1 MTSLTACSSPF
12 GRFPNVRG
20 KTKEPGNKLDRLTA
34 KYHRPKSI
42 AVARLCLAQPFY
54 AFTNNLKYFHKKCQH
69 MRNAMTSQQP
79 VRQTASQ
86 QANSVQSNPV
96 QPQSQ
101 SQSQS
106 LPLPAAAAARAG
118 NQSQQPK
125 SFQAKSSRRHRQ
137 QRRHRHGKASC
148 RFHEICSKL
157 LNTYSSRA

>member
-79 VRQTASQ
+79 VRQTASKPAGQ
-86 QANSVQSNPV
+86 LGPVQS
-96 QPQSQ
+96 S
-101 SQSQS
+101 
-106 LPLPAAAAARAG
+106 PAAAAVAVTVTVAAIAR
-118 NQSQQPK
+118 
-125 SFQAKSSRRHRQ
+125 SSRSSGWQ
-137 QRRHRHGKASC
+137 
-148 RFHEICSKL
+148 SKPTAKKL
-157 LNTYSSRA
+157 SSQK

>member
-101 SQSQS
+101 SQS

-118 NQSQQPK
+118 NQSQHPK

-137 QRRHRHGKASC
+137 QRRHRHGKGSC

-157 LNTYSSRA
+157 LNTHSSRA

>member
-42 AVARLCLAQPFY
+42 AIARLCLAQPFY

-69 MRNAMTSQQP
+69 MGNAMTSQQP

-86 QANSVQSNPV
+86 PAGQLGPVQS
-96 QPQSQ
+96 S
-101 SQSQS
+101 
-106 LPLPAAAAARAG
+106 PAAVAVTVTVVAVAR
-118 NQSQQPK
+118 
-125 SFQAKSSRRHRQ
+125 SSRSSGWQ
-137 QRRHRHGKASC
+137 
-148 RFHEICSKL
+148 SKPTAKKL
-157 LNTYSSRA
+157 SSQK

>member
-1 MTSLTACSSPF
+1 MSAAKQKSQATNLIDSLQNIIGQKVLPSP
-12 GRFPNVRG
+12 
-20 KTKEPGNKLDRLTA
+20 
-34 KYHRPKSI
+34 
-42 AVARLCLAQPFY
+42 AVCLAQPFY

-69 MRNAMTSQQP
+69 MRNAMTSQSDKRP
-79 VRQTASQ
+79 ASQ

-96 QPQSQ
+96 QPQ

-157 LNTYSSRA
+157 LNTHSSWA